1 MRITKVY
8 TRVGDRG
15 DTRLVGG
22 RKVPK
27 DDPRIEAYGTVDE
40 LNAIVGLV
48 RTFNAREGGAEE
60 QAIAIDGM
68 LSEIQDELFV
78 VGADLATRAAD
89 RWEGM
94 VRIGDE
100 AITRLEQWID
110 DLNKELPPLKE
121 FILPGGGVVG
131 AFLHQARTVCRRAE
145 RRVCTLVRAEPEVGE
160 ECLRYLNRLSDF
172 FFVLGRWAARAH
184 GEPEVYWNNPSF
196 RTRTSSSS

>member
-15 DTRLVGG
+15 ETRLVGG

-40 LNAIVGLV
+40 LNAVVGLV
-48 RTFNAREGGAEE
+48 RVFVARAGGPEE
-60 QAIAIDGM
+60 HAVTVDTM
-68 LSEIQDELFV
+68 LADVQNELFV
-78 VGADLATRAAD
+78 VGSDLATRASD

-94 VRIGDE
+94 VRVGDAE
-100 AITRLEQWID
+100 ITRIERWID
-110 DLNKELPPLKE
+110 QLNEELPPLEE

-145 RRVCTLVRAEPEVGE
+145 RRVLTLLRAEPEVGE
-160 ECLRYLNRLSDF
+160 DCLRYLNRLSDF
-172 FFVLGRWAARAH
+172 FFVLGRWVARAH
-184 GEPEVYWNNPSF
+184 GEPEVYWKNPSS
-196 RTRTSSSS
+196 RSRSRSR